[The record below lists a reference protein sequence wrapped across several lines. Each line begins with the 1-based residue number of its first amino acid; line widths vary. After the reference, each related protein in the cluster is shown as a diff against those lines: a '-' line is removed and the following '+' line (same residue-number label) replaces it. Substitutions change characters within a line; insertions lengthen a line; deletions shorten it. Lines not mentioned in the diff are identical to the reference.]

1 MKIDSKLLEK
11 AIVYATEKH
20 KGQVRKGDGRPYI
33 LHPLSVLIK
42 LNKYK
47 KSKNQFMLG
56 IACAVHD
63 VFEDVEGVTLQEIA
77 EHFGHKVA
85 ALVEELSTNKDECNA
100 LGKPQYLLNKMLA
113 MSTYAL
119 CIKLCDRLDNLEDMK
134 TMSEEFKSKSIA
146 ETCFIIEGLIKGRDL
161 TKTHKALIK
170 AINKYL
176 K

>member
-1 MKIDSKLLEK
+1 MKIDSQLLEK
-11 AIVYATEKH
+11 AIIFATEKH

-33 LHPLSVLIK
+33 LHPLSVLMK
-42 LNKYK
+42 VNKYK
-47 KSKNQFMLG
+47 KSKNQFLLA
-56 IACAVHD
+56 IAAIGHD
-63 VFEDVEGVTLQEIA
+63 LAEDTDTTLAEIA

-85 ALVEELSTNKDECNA
+85 ALVEELSTNKVECDL

-146 ETCFIIEGLIKGRDL
+146 ETRFILEGLINGRDL
-161 TKTHKALIK
+161 TKTHKGLIK
-170 AINKYL
+170 DIKKYL

>member
-47 KSKNQFMLG
+47 KSKNQFLLA
-56 IACAVHD
+56 IACVLHD
-63 VFEDVEGVTLQEIA
+63 SYEDTDTTLQEIA

-85 ALVEELSTNKDECNA
+85 SLVEELTTDKVECD
-100 LGKPQYLLNKMLA
+100 LMGKPQYLLNKMLA

-146 ETCFIIEGLIKGRDL
+146 ETCFIIEGLINGRDL

-170 AINKYL
+170 DINKYL